1 VKVSFLQSGGFV
13 GAPRGCE
20 VDSALLEPK
29 EAREIERLV
38 HECGLT
44 APGTFLSEAARDL
57 KHYEIGVEP
66 GDGPVPGERHGEAS
80 DKSFRVVFDDA
91 TVPATAR
98 PLLAYLKQRARPR
111 GPG

>member
-1 VKVSFLQSGGFV
+1 MKVSFLQSGGFV

-44 APGTFLSEAARDL
+44 APGTFLSGAARDL
-57 KHYEIGVEP
+57 KQYEIGVEL
-66 GDGPVPGERHGEAS
+66 GDALVPGESRGEAS
-80 DKSFRVVFDDA
+80 GKSFRVVFDDA
-91 TVPATAR
+91 SVPATAR
-98 PLLAYLKQRARPR
+98 PLLAYLKQRARPQ
-111 GPG
+111 GLG